1 MTSSKHFCETTYFTK
16 VKGIRAR
23 MEGFE
28 YAKIVWNKKSGVDG
42 YVVYWSE
49 KKNGRYQR
57 IATVKGG
64 NIHTYSD
71 AFFVTGKN
79 YYKVKAYKD
88 INGKRVYGSASD
100 ETGVNAVIK
109 TGKN

>member
-1 MTSSKHFCETTYFTK
+1 
-16 VKGIRAR
+16 

-57 IATVKGG
+57 IATVKGE

-100 ETGVNAVIK
+100 AAGVNAVIK